1 MVIKIKVMKSN
12 IVKLI
17 EELFGFECNDVN
29 DNMEDTMKEIKRRQI
44 IKMIDDVGSLAKTL
58 AENDNNIDSVDLKN
72 IGIVF
77 ANMIKFDYNDAKLVG
92 DRETM
97 LLVTNG
103 NIIRDKFHS
112 IAEEILKRI
121 ENMAFKLNDE
131 DNYENMTKEELIAK
145 LREKK

>member
-1 MVIKIKVMKSN
+1 MKSN

-17 EELFGFECNDVN
+17 EELFDSECNDVD
-29 DNMEDTMKEIKRRQI
+29 DNMEDIIKEIKRRQI
-44 IKMIDDVGSLAKTL
+44 IKMIDDVGSIAKTL
-58 AENDNNIDSVDLKN
+58 DEKDNNINIVDLQN
-72 IGIVF
+72 VGIAF

-103 NIIRDKFHS
+103 NIIRNKFYS

-121 ENMAFKLNDE
+121 ETMAYKLNDE

>member
-17 EELFGFECNDVN
+17 EELFDSECNDID
-29 DNMEDTMKEIKRRQI
+29 DNMEDIIKEIKRRQI
-44 IKMIDDVGSLAKTL
+44 IKMIDDVGSIAKTL
-58 AENDNNIDSVDLKN
+58 DEKDNNINIVDLQN
-72 IGIVF
+72 VGIAF

-103 NIIRDKFHS
+103 NIIRNKFYS

-121 ENMAFKLNDE
+121 ETMAYKLNDE

>member
-17 EELFGFECNDVN
+17 EELFDSECNDID
-29 DNMEDTMKEIKRRQI
+29 DNMEDIIKEIKRRQI
-44 IKMIDDVGSLAKTL
+44 IKMIDDVGSIAKTL
-58 AENDNNIDSVDLKN
+58 DEKDNNINIVDLQN
-72 IGIVF
+72 VGIAF

-103 NIIRDKFHS
+103 NIIRNKFHS

-121 ENMAFKLNDE
+121 ETMAYKLNDE
-131 DNYENMTKEELIAK
+131 DDYENMTKEELIAK

>member
-17 EELFGFECNDVN
+17 EELFDSECNDVD
-29 DNMEDTMKEIKRRQI
+29 DNMEDIIKEIKRRQI
-44 IKMIDDVGSLAKTL
+44 IKMIDDVGSIAKTL
-58 AENDNNIDSVDLKN
+58 DEKDNNINIVDLQN
-72 IGIVF
+72 VGIAF

-103 NIIRDKFHS
+103 NIIRNKFYS

-121 ENMAFKLNDE
+121 ETMAYKLNDE

>member
-1 MVIKIKVMKSN
+1 MVIKIKIMKSN

-17 EELFGFECNDVN
+17 EELFDSECNDVD
-29 DNMEDTMKEIKRRQI
+29 DNMEDIIKEIKRRQI
-44 IKMIDDVGSLAKTL
+44 IKMIDDVGSIAKTL
-58 AENDNNIDSVDLKN
+58 DEKDNNINIVDLQN
-72 IGIVF
+72 VGIAF

-103 NIIRDKFHS
+103 NIIRNKFHS
-112 IAEEILKRI
+112 IAEKILKCI
-121 ENMAFKLNDE
+121 ETMAYKLNDE

>member
-17 EELFGFECNDVN
+17 EELFDSECNDVD
-29 DNMEDTMKEIKRRQI
+29 DNMEDIIKEIERRQI
-44 IKMIDDVGSLAKTL
+44 IKMIDDVGSIAKTL
-58 AENDNNIDSVDLKN
+58 DEKDNNINIVDLQN
-72 IGIVF
+72 VGIAF

-103 NIIRDKFHS
+103 NIIRNKFHS

-121 ENMAFKLNDE
+121 ETMAYKLNDE